1 MRLLAPVDQQAHGN
15 AVVTPSQRILIRFH
29 PVVRPWNAGLFSA
42 FSVLAPQAAPR
53 LQSVPATLVWV
64 YSCVKSKPVL
74 KTGVPLRVP
83 RVRIPVSP
91 LRQNASK
98 CSVFPRNPEFTRGFF
113 AFMDL
118 GFAPCPWPCPRV
130 PGVQKGENCDNTRK
144 TEWHQYG
151 HLGTTDGTVFRAVLE
166 KHWLGKPVLGGPGWC
181 GWVLL
186 GFLWQPVEL
195 TEI

>member
-29 PVVRPWNAGLFSA
+29 PVVRHWNAGLFSA

-74 KTGVPLRVP
+74 KTGVPSRVP

-98 CSVFPRNPEFTRGFF
+98 RSVFPRNPENPRGFF
-113 AFMDL
+113 AFLDL
-118 GFAPCPWPCPRV
+118 GFAPFPSPCPQV

-151 HLGTTDGTVFRAVLE
+151 HLGTTDGTVFRAFLGQHRLE
-166 KHWLGKPVLGGPGWC
+166 KPVLGGVGRA
-181 GWVLL
+181 G
-186 GFLWQPVEL
+186 
-195 TEI
+195 